1 MNKKFLISI
10 GIFACL
16 IFSFSACLATTDVIN
31 DVRNTAGTVEDKME
45 NAVKDV
51 SNTSKKATNTMENN
65 IGSTFNNGN
74 YNTTRVS
81 TDNTVMGMTSKTW
94 TWLIVGI
101 TAVAIM
107 ALIWYYTM
115 QNSNIRNHHD
125 DD

>member
-51 SNTSKKATNTMENN
+51 SNTSKKATNTRENN